1 MNSKRNF
8 MCQKT
13 KQLLALILRDG
24 PRGVTSL
31 LKISYL
37 IDLAAIRNIGKP
49 ISEFK
54 YIRWNFGPFDSTIY
68 KNLENMREEG
78 TISAESCFFGSD
90 EHVVYNLTDPTSVE
104 TDSLSPDELNIVS
117 TMLEH
122 VQGYGAKTLT
132 EIAYNTKPMVLI
144 GATLGGTE
152 HMGEVLNM
160 YAA

>member
-1 MNSKRNF
+1 

-13 KQLLALILRDG
+13 QQLLALVLQAG

-49 ISEFK
+49 VSEFK
-54 YIRWNFGPFDSTIY
+54 YIRWNFGPFDSAIY
-68 KNLENMREEG
+68 KNLEKMRIEG
-78 TISAESCFFGSD
+78 TISAESRFIGSD
-90 EHVVYNLTDPTSVE
+90 EHIIYKLVDPNSITTDYLS
-104 TDSLSPDELNIVS
+104 TDEKDIIS

-132 EIAYNTKPMVLI
+132 EIAYKTKPMDSI

-160 YAA
+160 YAK